1 MPRLLK
7 YRENTESKR
16 SLIVNWLRSTR
27 VAGLKRFGIRVD
39 GVIDNVCVDGRFE
52 AKVERQALDALGTF

>member
-16 SLIVNWLRSTR
+16 SFIVNWLRSTR
-27 VAGLKRFGIRVD
+27 VAGLKRFGFRVD
-39 GVIDNVCVDGRFE
+39 GVIDKVCVDGRFE